1 MRRKEMRKIFA
12 VAFLLLLGLSDAR
25 AQTATSQVLVTPNA
39 AAYTA
44 GMCIG
49 GILTIPGAIRP
60 SGQGGTISAQVD
72 IVDTTATDA
81 AIDFFLFNVL
91 PTGTY
96 TDHANCTVAAADQP
110 NLIGVIFNTSFTCST
125 DQPVTTGVCQS
136 SISAN
141 ATLVTSGKLPPVGS
155 SIWAVPIMR
164 GTPTYGAAKTLYVNF
179 KFFPD

>member
-1 MRRKEMRKIFA
+1 MRKIFA

-44 GMCIG
+44 GMNIG

-60 SGQGGTISAQVD
+60 GGQGGTISAQVD
-72 IVDTTATDA
+72 IVDSTGSDA
-81 AIDFFLFNVL
+81 AIDIFFFNAL
-91 PTGTY
+91 PSGTY
-96 TDHANCTVAAADQP
+96 TDHTNFTLATADQSS
-110 NLIGVIFNTSFTCST
+110 LVGVIFNTSYSCAQ
-125 DQPVTTGVCQS
+125 DQPATHGICQS

-141 ATLVTSGKLPPVGS
+141 ATALTSAKLPPVGS
-155 SIWAVPIMR
+155 SLWAVPIMR
-164 GTPTYGAAKTLYVNF
+164 GTPTYGASQTLYFNF